1 VSPLVLSLVI
11 ACASA
16 LIGMPPAIAL
26 GWVLARRTFRG
37 KTLLSALVLAPLVLP
52 PVVTGLLLLRLL
64 GRRGAFG
71 PVLEGIGVSVPFTTL
86 GAVIAALVVGLP
98 LYVIAARTAFEGVD
112 PRLEE
117 VASTL
122 GASPLRVLTRIT
134 LPLAWPGLLAGA
146 VLAFAR
152 ALGEFGATAVL
163 AGDVPGETR
172 TIALAVYAA
181 LEAPRG
187 EPDALRLSLLSV
199 GLSVLALVFHE
210 LLLARHVRRAGR
222 RA

>member
-1 VSPLVLSLVI
+1 MSPVALSLSI
-11 ACASA
+11 AVASA
-16 LIGMPPAIAL
+16 LLGMPPALSL

-37 KTLLSALVLAPLVLP
+37 KTLVSALVLGPLVLP

-64 GRRGAFG
+64 GRRGPLG
-71 PVLEGIGVSVPFTTL
+71 PLLESIGVSVPFTTL
-86 GAVIAALVVGLP
+86 GAIVAALVVGLP

-117 VASTL
+117 VAATL
-122 GASPLRVLTRIT
+122 GASPMRVFARIT
-134 LPLAWPGLLAGA
+134 VPLAWPGLLAGA

-163 AGDVPGETR
+163 AGDVPGQSR
-172 TIALAVYAA
+172 TIALAVYA
-181 LEAPRG
+181 LLQSPRG

-199 GLSVLALVFHE
+199 GLSVLALVTHE
-210 LLLARHVRRAGR
+210 RLIARHRRRGGR
-222 RA
+222 T